1 MKKRLF
7 GLLLTLSIMI
17 VSLAACGTKENKPK
31 DGGNQEGQVQNNDG
45 NDSSAKKFYIG
56 GIGPITGG
64 AAVYGQHVMNAAQ
77 IAVDE
82 TAAGGITVIRLEF
95 RFEDDARF

>member
-17 VSLAACGTKENKPK
+17 VSLAACGTKENQPK
-31 DGGNQEGQVQNNDG
+31 DGGNQEGQVQNNDS

-56 GIGPITGG
+56 GIGPIRV
-64 AAVYGQHVMNAAQ
+64 AAVYGQHVMNAA
-77 IAVDE
+77 DSC
-82 TAAGGITVIRLEF
+82 
-95 RFEDDARF
+95 